1 MFVLILKLSNNNNK
15 MLENISKTN
24 QLTNKQYYIYYFIY
38 MIRLDPTTI
47 YTTEAKPS
55 QNKPMPKCPAQATE
69 QQNQMRG
76 KTKRE

>member
-1 MFVLILKLSNNNNK
+1 
-15 MLENISKTN
+15 
-24 QLTNKQYYIYYFIY
+24 